1 MKRDKEKSNP
11 IQNLREEV
19 KLKDQLK
26 SSVPNLKEDGIEEL
40 SGHDMS
46 DVKVHYNSSKPAQLS
61 NDAFDQ
67 GKQISLSD
75 TDEKHLPHEA
85 WHVVQQESRKKK

>member
-1 MKRDKEKSNP
+1 MKRDQEKSNP
-11 IQNLREEV
+11 IQNLREKVET
-19 KLKDQLK
+19 KDQLN
-26 SSVPNLKEDGIEEL
+26 SPPPDFIEDGIEEL
-40 SGHDMS
+40 YGHDMS
-46 DVKVHYNSSKPAQLS
+46 DVKVHYNSSKPSQLS

-75 TDEKHLPHEA
+75 TDEKHLSHEA